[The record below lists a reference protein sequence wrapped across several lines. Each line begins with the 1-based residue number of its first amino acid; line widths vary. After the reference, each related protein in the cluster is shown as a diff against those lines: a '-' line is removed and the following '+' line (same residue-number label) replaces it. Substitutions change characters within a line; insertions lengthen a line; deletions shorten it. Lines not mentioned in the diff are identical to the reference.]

1 MQSNHSKLGLNNKRK
16 HYSIRKGVEL
26 INDLINKDH
35 SYSDLIEH
43 SLDDRLLSETRSL
56 YWKIFLEILPIK
68 KINSWHEI
76 TKNYRE
82 QYRKKRENY
91 ITSEISLA
99 FKSMV
104 SPSNIPGLNEN
115 DQYNLNIIILDV
127 IRTYQEIDLFRNA
140 KTLESLSELLYIW
153 TKENNEMTYIQGMN
167 EIIGTIYYALFPCII
182 HETNFEKEVDNS
194 VNNLYLYL
202 NFEEGFDADIYL
214 IFGCLMEKCLKKLFD
229 YSNQSVKLKHNSA
242 FFDKSSLTL
251 DGLSKLNNLSSIKK
265 RILRI
270 FYCFLKLADK
280 ELFEFLNEFF
290 EPDLFMFRWV
300 LCLLNR
306 EVGLKEC
313 VYFWDAI
320 FAMEFHKTIRSS
332 DPNESILENDLSF
345 LDFLCVALLVNLKD
359 RIINNDD
366 INYILQS
373 LMYYP
378 SDFVA
383 KDIVKSAHK
392 IRGRILNML
401 R

>member
-1 MQSNHSKLGLNNKRK
+1 
-16 HYSIRKGVEL
+16 
-26 INDLINKDH
+26 
-35 SYSDLIEH
+35 
-43 SLDDRLLSETRSL
+43 
-56 YWKIFLEILPIK
+56 
-68 KINSWHEI
+68 
-76 TKNYRE
+76 
-82 QYRKKRENY
+82 
-91 ITSEISLA
+91 
-99 FKSMV
+99 MV
-104 SPSNIPGLNEN
+104 SPCNIPGLNEN

-127 IRTYQEIDLFRNA
+127 IRTYQEIDLFRNT

-167 EIIGTIYYALFPCII
+167 EIVGTIYYALFPCII
-182 HETNFEKEVDNS
+182 HEMNFDKEVDNS
-194 VNNLYLYL
+194 ENNLYLYL
-202 NFEEGFDADIYL
+202 NFEEGYDADIYL
-214 IFGCLMEKCLKKLFD
+214 IFDCLMKKCLKKLFD
-229 YSNQSVKLKHNSA
+229 YSNQTIKLKHNSG

-251 DGLSKLNNLSSIKK
+251 DGLSKLNNLSCIKK

-280 ELFEFLNEFF
+280 ELFEFLNEYF

-313 VYFWDAI
+313 IYFWDTI
-320 FAMEFHKTIRSS
+320 FAMEFHKLLRSS
-332 DPNESILENDLSF
+332 DPNESILDNDLSF
-345 LDFLCVALLVNLKD
+345 LDFLCVALLMNLKD
-359 RIINNDD
+359 RIINNEDM
-366 INYILQS
+366 NYILQS

-383 KDIVKSAHK
+383 KDIVKLAHK